1 VFPATLSTERLRFE
15 RLCRENVPLAEY
27 YELVGA
33 EPNPTAEA
41 ELRYI
46 PREPVETMGG
56 AADRLDEF
64 EEQWEARE
72 RAEYALRPR
81 EGEDG
86 AGELAGTAGLI
97 LAWDRSLAKL
107 AVRLRR
113 RFWGRG
119 YSGER
124 ADALLALAFD
134 RLDLDCVAVPVHADN
149 DRSKRAVEK
158 YVDRWGGRYEG
169 CFRNDGRRAE
179 GPVDRHR
186 FSITRS
192 AYEDAK

>member
-1 VFPATLSTERLRFE
+1 MFPATLSTDRLRFE

-27 YELVGA
+27 YGLVGA

-41 ELRYI
+41 ELRYV

-56 AADRLDEF
+56 AADRLNAF

-81 EGEDG
+81 EGEAG
-86 AGELAGTAGLI
+86 AGDLAGTAGLI

-107 AVRLRR
+107 AVRLRK

-124 ADALLALAFD
+124 ADALLAFAFD
-134 RLDLDCVAVPVHADN
+134 RLGLDCVVVPVHADN

-169 CFRNDGRRAE
+169 FLRNDGGRT
-179 GPVDRHR
+179 GGHVDRHR
-186 FSITRS
+186 FSVTRS

>member
-1 VFPATLSTERLRFE
+1 MSPATLSTKRLRFE

-86 AGELAGTAGLI
+86 AGELAGTAGLV

-107 AVRLRR
+107 AVRLRK
-113 RFWGRG
+113 RFWGRLLG
-119 YSGER
+119 R
-124 ADALLALAFD
+124 A
-134 RLDLDCVAVPVHADN
+134 R
-149 DRSKRAVEK
+149 
-158 YVDRWGGRYEG
+158 
-169 CFRNDGRRAE
+169 RRAA
-179 GPVDRHR
+179 GARVRP
-186 FSITRS
+186 TRS
-192 AYEDAK
+192 RLRRRPGPRGQRPLEARRREVR